1 MTDLSFGIPLS
12 DVVHD
17 HERLFIEDYM
27 RGYRAMNTDDKGK
40 CIRKTEQMKVGFT
53 AAKGQNYKFSFPRNN
68 RLEER
73 KVSHDELASLIGE
86 GNYSGEYD
94 LSLEIYFYMNL
105 GVYYLKQKGLLDGK
119 INVVNQDPFMFTY

>member
-1 MTDLSFGIPLS
+1 MADLSFGIPLS

-73 KVSHDELASLIGE
+73 KVSHD
-86 GNYSGEYD
+86 
-94 LSLEIYFYMNL
+94 
-105 GVYYLKQKGLLDGK
+105 
-119 INVVNQDPFMFTY
+119 

>member
-1 MTDLSFGIPLS
+1 
-12 DVVHD
+12 
-17 HERLFIEDYM
+17 
-27 RGYRAMNTDDKGK
+27 MNTDDKGK

-86 GNYSGEYD
+86 GTYTGEYD
-94 LSLEIYFYMNL
+94 LSLGIYFYMNL
-105 GVYYLKQKGLLDGK
+105 SVYYLKQKGLLDAK

>member
-1 MTDLSFGIPLS
+1 MADLSFGIPLS

-53 AAKGQNYKFSFPRNN
+53 AAKGQNYKFSFPRNK

-73 KVSHDELASLIGE
+73 GIKYSRYSSRQNISNINEIVRNIKEALKDNQSLNE
-86 GNYSGEYD
+86 VLNSTNKTLSD
-94 LSLEIYFYMNL
+94 LNL
-105 GVYYLKQKGLLDGK
+105 CS
-119 INVVNQDPFMFTY
+119 